1 MRKSFAHMK
10 RIWPYAWANGLS
22 NGVNMT
28 ETELYRQRKQLFY
41 NWLRVSLISLIAL
54 RISGLWLL
62 TPPATVMGAIGVTL
76 ILVAFVWPILKADIK
91 ASLWLS
97 FISCLFFTIGVLNA
111 MTEGREV
118 FGIVESVLAAGIFFS
133 AMLFARNG
141 YRELEAKTEALEQST
156 T

>member
-1 MRKSFAHMK
+1 
-10 RIWPYAWANGLS
+10 
-22 NGVNMT
+22 MT
-28 ETELYRQRKQLFY
+28 EIELYRQRKQLFHSF
-41 NWLRVSLISLIAL
+41 LRISLISLIAL

-62 TPPATVMGAIGVTL
+62 TPPATLTGAIGVTL
-76 ILVAFVWPILKADIK
+76 ILVAFVWPVFKRDIK

-111 MTEGREV
+111 MTEGREL

-133 AMLFARNG
+133 AMLFARYG
-141 YRELEAKTEALEQST
+141 YRELEATTEASEQST

>member
-1 MRKSFAHMK
+1 MLKSFGRMK
-10 RIWPYAWANGLS
+10 RIWPCAWANGLS

-28 ETELYRQRKQLFY
+28 EIELYRRRKQLFY

-141 YRELEAKTEALEQST
+141 YRELEAKTEVLEQST

>member
-1 MRKSFAHMK
+1 
-10 RIWPYAWANGLS
+10 
-22 NGVNMT
+22 MT
-28 ETELYRQRKQLFY
+28 EIEIYRQRKKLFHV
-41 NWLRVSLISLIAL
+41 WLRISLIGLIAL
-54 RISGLWLL
+54 RVSGLWFLP
-62 TPPATVMGAIGVTL
+62 PPATVMGAIGLTL
-76 ILVAFVWPILKADIK
+76 ILVAFVWPVLKADIK

-141 YRELEAKTEALEQST
+141 YRELEARTGALEQST